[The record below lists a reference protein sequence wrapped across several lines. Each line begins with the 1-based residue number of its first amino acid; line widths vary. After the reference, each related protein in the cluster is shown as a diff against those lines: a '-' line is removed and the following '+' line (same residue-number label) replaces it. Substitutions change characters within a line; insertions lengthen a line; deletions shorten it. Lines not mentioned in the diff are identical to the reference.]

1 MVRNRNLVR
10 LVRRE
15 RLIAARALPWL
26 PRWLHFL
33 SRNRFESARK
43 LASVKSPVLI
53 VHGDLD
59 RTIPVAEAQLL
70 FAAAN
75 EPKKL
80 MIIPGAG
87 HNIFGSRAGTIREER
102 QRRKR
107 TMTNRRANCDMWSS
121 PGFTVGAA
129 LRGRPRFHGSFC

>member
-1 MVRNRNLVR
+1 MVRNRNLVM

-87 HNIFGSRAGTIREER
+87 HNIFGSLGEEYLTQVDQFIRESL
-102 QRRKR
+102 QA
-107 TMTNRRANCDMWSS
+107 T
-121 PGFTVGAA
+121 
-129 LRGRPRFHGSFC
+129 PRLNVADGEIV